1 MKNEIIKSYKGFNKD
16 LTCRGFQYEVG
27 KEYECDNAIICEEG
41 FHACENPIDCF
52 YYYDPAESVF
62 HEVEQR
68 GKLAKHDDDSK
79 VASTKIKIGL
89 KIDIKTIVEC
99 GIKFIF
105 SKVTWSDKSQATGY
119 KSGSQAT
126 GDNSGS
132 QATGDNSGS
141 QATGDYSGSQATG
154 DNSGSQATGDYSGSQ
169 ATGYNSGS
177 QATGDNSGS
186 QATGYKSGSQATGD
200 NSGSQATGNY
210 SGSQATGDNSGSQAT
225 GDNSGSQ
232 ATGYKSGSQATGD
245 NSGSQATGNYSG
257 SQATGDNSGSQ
268 ATGDNSGS
276 QATGN
281 YSGSQAT
288 GYKSGSQATG
298 DYSMSSVNGYKS
310 KTSIIDTDKIKS
322 KNSVAMGIG
331 IYCEAKASLGNW
343 IILAESEKDKK
354 GDWNIIFIKSAQVDG
369 KKIKAD
375 TFYTL
380 KNGKF
385 VEVK

>member
-141 QATGDYSGSQATG
+141 QATG
-154 DNSGSQATGDYSGSQ
+154 
-169 ATGYNSGS
+169 
-177 QATGDNSGS
+177 
-186 QATGYKSGSQATGD
+186 
-200 NSGSQATGNY
+200 
-210 SGSQATGDNSGSQAT
+210 
-225 GDNSGSQ
+225 
-232 ATGYKSGSQATGD
+232 
-245 NSGSQATGNYSG
+245 
-257 SQATGDNSGSQ
+257 
-268 ATGDNSGS
+268 
-276 QATGN
+276 N

-331 IYCEAKASLGNW
+331 ICCEAKASLGNW

>member
-141 QATGDYSGSQATG
+141 QATGDY
-154 DNSGSQATGDYSGSQ
+154 
-169 ATGYNSGS
+169 
-177 QATGDNSGS
+177 
-186 QATGYKSGSQATGD
+186 
-200 NSGSQATGNY
+200 
-210 SGSQATGDNSGSQAT
+210 
-225 GDNSGSQ
+225 SGSQ